1 MCIRLDFIQSPGSV
15 YLVVL
20 PAKCNGLVVNDGN
33 SHVRMSFDTK
43 GKYGDTD
50 EEDGDHSNNLCIER
64 ERKREE
70 EIENTSLSTKKN
82 HMMEKNEKKSR
93 SL

>member
-1 MCIRLDFIQSPGSV
+1 MCISLDFIQSPGSV

-20 PAKCNGLVVNDGN
+20 PTKCNGLVVNDGN

-43 GKYGDTD
+43 RKYGDTD

-64 ERKREE
+64 KRERE
-70 EIENTSLSTKKN
+70 RNTKYQLEQQRN
-82 HMMEKNEKKSR
+82 HRMEKTEKKSR